1 MRAGMTDADGRAVA
15 QPRLDPEAAALA
27 KRVAELIRSDVTAYA
42 SLPDG
47 RLRRALDTAVVWAVA
62 LLLEPRPEPATG
74 RHVDE
79 LFRRVG
85 HLQAV
90 HGHDLD
96 SVQAAFRVG
105 VHAVWQHVRDH
116 GTQDDLVRFGAAVEN
131 HVERMLE
138 QTANGYHGARRSF
151 ASDPARTRAR
161 LLEALLDGAPAEQL
175 RRAGAAAR
183 WRVDEPLVLLAVAGA
198 DPLPDLG
205 DDVLVRPRPEPAVV
219 VCRAELVDD
228 VLARL
233 AGRRV
238 AAGWAVPAEEV
249 PDSLRFATRALTLV
263 DAGVLPATDVVRC
276 ADHATQLWLHAE
288 PRLRQRLSLALLR
301 PLLAETPNS
310 REILSETLLAWLES
324 RDSAPAIA
332 ARLGVHPQ
340 TIRYR
345 WKRINELFG
354 EDLHDPEFVVQVT
367 MLLKATVP
375 LWKAGDQSDVDRFH
389 APVEG
394 PR

>member
-1 MRAGMTDADGRAVA
+1 MTDADGRAVA
-15 QPRLDPEAAALA
+15 HPRLDPDAAALA
-27 KRVAELIRSDVTAYA
+27 KRVGELIRSDVSAYS

-62 LLLEPRPEPATG
+62 LLLEPRPEPGTA

-85 HLQAV
+85 HLQAM

-116 GTQDDLVRFGAAVEN
+116 GTQADQERFGRAVDT

-138 QTANGYHGARRSF
+138 QTAAGYHGARRSL
-151 ASDPARTRAR
+151 ASDPARARAR
-161 LLEALLDGAPAEQL
+161 LLDALLDGAPPEQV
-175 RRAGAAAR
+175 RHAAAAAR
-183 WRVDEPLVLLAVAGA
+183 WRVDEPLVVLAVGGA
-198 DPLPDLG
+198 EPLPDLG
-205 DDVLVRPRPEPAVV
+205 EGVLVRPRPQPAVV
-219 VCRAELVDD
+219 VGRPADVDA

-238 AAGWAVPAEEV
+238 AVGWEVPAEEV
-249 PDSLRFATRALTLV
+249 PDARRFAVRALELV

-288 PRLRQRLSLALLR
+288 PRLRQRLSLSLLR

-340 TIRYR
+340 TVRYR

-375 LWKAGDQSDVDRFH
+375 LWKAGDQSDVDRYH
-389 APVEG
+389 AAEG
-394 PR
+394 SR